1 MAMQTQFDPELVP
14 DLFQGEFTSVL
25 LDDPAI
31 AGHVPNL
38 VLNSQRSFSIHVSW
52 KLTGTQVPLYMAALT
67 DQWDVTAYAESIG
80 PGPEVR
86 LAAGQEPKANAT
98 ISSVPTPNGPVPV
111 YEWRHTLQVPA
122 GLLPEGGESGRQPVW
137 HLPQPGDG
145 LPRLDDR
152 PAGLR
157 HHRLQP
163 GSGLQGGEPR
173 LSASGGASPDVPGD
187 ASLRPLPHLLP
198 DVYR

>member
-14 DLFQGEFTSVL
+14 DLFRGEFTSVV

-38 VLNSQRSFSIHVSW
+38 VLDSQRPFAIHVSW
-52 KLTGTQVPLYMAALT
+52 KLTGTQVPLYMAALS

-98 ISSVPTPNGPVPV
+98 ISTVATPNGPVPV

-122 GLLPEGGESGRQPVW
+122 GLLPEEDPGGNPSGTYLSLVTVF
-137 HLPQPGDG
+137 LDSTIGQPGFDIIG
-145 LPRLDDR
+145 FNQG
-152 PAGLR
+152 PAFKV
-157 HHRLQP
+157 
-163 GSGLQGGEPR
+163 E
-173 LSASGGASPDVPGD
+173 SPV
-187 ASLRPLPHLLP
+187 
-198 DVYR
+198 